1 MKAIKFLLCAIVM
14 TALTACSGGNS
25 YNPETCEMLKNK
37 INNKEQL
44 TEKDYNMMI
53 DQMLAATVELKKQ
66 KEAAADDP
74 EKLKELKNSESTKEM
89 MGYVLG
95 FTFYIGSSEKDL
107 SPENVKKL
115 TELKK
120 AMESL

>member
-25 YNPETCEMLKNK
+25 YNPATCEMLKNK
-37 INNKEQL
+37 IDNKEQL

-66 KEAAADDP
+66 KEAAGDDP